1 MKFAESSLDEAIAIY
16 NQCLEDDPEN
26 EYVIA
31 NLGLIY
37 MMRQDYDKCIEFST
51 KALNILDDFMNETRS
66 FSKEN
71 RLEVKILMRR
81 GKSYESIGDNEKAK
95 EDLDKALLLEP

>member
-1 MKFAESSLDEAIAIY
+1 
-16 NQCLEDDPEN
+16 
-26 EYVIA
+26 
-31 NLGLIY
+31 

-51 KALNILDDFMNETRS
+51 KALNILDEFMNETRS